1 MDWWIT
7 GLLDCWIIGLLDCWI
22 AGWLDGWMAGWLDG
36 WIIGLLDFARARSE
50 EQEDVPWVPKVL
62 GTANGKCRRQDEKV
76 KTNEE
81 TRRLRAGVTGD
92 SLPHQGTKKT
102 RNHLCETFVS
112 LSLSG

>member
-7 GLLDCWIIGLLDCWI
+7 GLLDYWI
-22 AGWLDGWMAGWLDG
+22 AGLLDGWMAGWLDG
-36 WIIGLLDFARARSE
+36 WMAGLLDYWIIGFCQSKERRAERC
-50 EQEDVPWVPKVL
+50 PLVL